1 MNNRVKAI
9 VHRKFLIDSEL
20 EFLVNSLNKL
30 SPKDNMD
37 EVLVMYINLLNE
49 VKGKVDSEYNK
60 ALGEL

>member
-1 MNNRVKAI
+1 MNKRVKAI
-9 VHRKFLIDSEL
+9 VHKKFLIDSEL
-20 EFLVNSLNKL
+20 KFLLDSLNKL

>member
-1 MNNRVKAI
+1 
-9 VHRKFLIDSEL
+9 
-20 EFLVNSLNKL
+20 
-30 SPKDNMD
+30 MD